1 MHWVV
6 MVVAMAVK
14 SMVMLVMVG
23 WAMSE
28 GEGELMWVV
37 GCGVGG
43 WLAAVAPCYHNI
55 EDLTPI
61 HRAFQIPPNLN

>member
-1 MHWVV
+1 
-6 MVVAMAVK
+6 VK

-37 GCGVGG
+37 RCGLICPAKFIVS
-43 WLAAVAPCYHNI
+43 
-55 EDLTPI
+55 
-61 HRAFQIPPNLN
+61 

>member
-14 SMVMLVMVG
+14 SMVMLVVVG
-23 WAMSE
+23 LAMSE

-37 GCGVGG
+37 GCGVGR
-43 WLAAVAPCYHNI
+43 WLAVADHGGGGGV
-55 EDLTPI
+55 
-61 HRAFQIPPNLN
+61 F